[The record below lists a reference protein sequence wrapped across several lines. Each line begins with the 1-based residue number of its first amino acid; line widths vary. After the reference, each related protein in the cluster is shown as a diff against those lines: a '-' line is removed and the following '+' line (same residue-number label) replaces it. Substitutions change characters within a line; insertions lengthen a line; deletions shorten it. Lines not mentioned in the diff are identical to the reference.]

1 MGLVCFKLRS
11 LEIRY
16 PESLVTPEI
25 LATWFSSQVLFP
37 SLFSLFQAQLFWLQE
52 VQTFLSLQPLSQILS
67 SSQDTFCYL
76 PSSLEQISMF
86 WKPNSPVVVKWYF
99 SPELSSVLDQL
110 RLQLFMFCDVL
121 RSKAGKHKNVCWV
134 LFYGSEEAFHSF
146 VSCSGLKKNKP
157 PVLAY
162 SVQMLTEQM
171 VREYFLFSLSMCTH
185 AVQRKRPWSRL
196 GLWPFLQYTCWMIAH
211 FLFSCQTLGVF
222 PSLR

>member
-110 RLQLFMFCDVL
+110 RLQLFMFCVVL
-121 RSKAGKHKNVCWV
+121 RSKAGKHKNVCWIV
-134 LFYGSEEAFHSF
+134 FYGSEEAFHSF
-146 VSCSGLKKNKP
+146 MSCSGLKKKQAP
-157 PVLAY
+157 SPCIFSSDADRADGERV
-162 SVQMLTEQM
+162 
-171 VREYFLFSLSMCTH
+171 FSLQPFHVHSRSSAQEALIPPGPVAIP
-185 AVQRKRPWSRL
+185 AVHMLDDSTFS
-196 GLWPFLQYTCWMIAH
+196 FLMSNAGCVSI
-211 FLFSCQTLGVF
+211 
-222 PSLR
+222 P